1 MASLN
6 TRILKVTGMFGGLQ
20 VTNIICSVVRSKL
33 VAIWIGATGVGLF
46 GVFNSALEMI
56 NSLTQLGIRQSA
68 VRDLAS
74 ASKDDVPQLVC
85 VIRRWSL
92 ALGCIGTFLTLI
104 CSPWLSELSF
114 GTRDYWWGFALLSA
128 TVLLSA
134 VNNGEGAVF
143 QGLKSFRKLA
153 VCSMLGAVGGLAV
166 SIPMFYFWRID
177 SIVPSIIAYALM
189 TWLAMGYYRERVPLP
204 DTAIT
209 LSQTIKTGRR
219 FLLLGIYM
227 TVTAV
232 VTNAISYAFMAYL
245 NNAGDLATTGYYNA
259 GFTIVNRYVGLV
271 FTAIAMEYFPR
282 LASTIGSRQRTG
294 VFVSNQIYI
303 ALTIIVPVSLVFI
316 TASELVVRVLYSS
329 DFVVIIPFIVWATL
343 GTVFRAVSWCM
354 AFVILARGDGRT
366 FLWTELSSGGMSI
379 VLNIVF
385 FNAWGYAG
393 LGYAYIL
400 WYGIYTAIVGY
411 VYFRRYRL
419 KLERRMPLY
428 VAYSLLL
435 PSAGAFAALH
445 FAPIYALPF
454 ALVACGVSFVML
466 RRNLL

>member
-6 TRILKVTGMFGGLQ
+6 ARILKVTGMFGGLQ
-20 VTNIICSVVRSKL
+20 VINIICSVVRSKL

-46 GVFNSALEMI
+46 GVLNAALEMI
-56 NSLTQLGIRQSA
+56 NSLTQLGVRQSA

-74 ASKDDVPQLVC
+74 ASKEEVPALVC

-92 ALGCIGTFLTLI
+92 VLGCIGTLLTLV

-128 TVLLSA
+128 TVVLSA

-166 SIPMFYFWRID
+166 SIPMFYIWRID
-177 SIVPSIIAYALM
+177 SVVPSIIAYALM
-189 TWLAMGYYRERVPLP
+189 TWLAMGYYRERIPRP
-204 DTAIT
+204 NTAIT
-209 LSQTIKTGRR
+209 LSQTIAIGRR
-219 FLLLGIYM
+219 FMLLGIYM

-232 VTNAISYAFMAYL
+232 VTNAISYAFMSYL
-245 NNAGDLATTGYYNA
+245 NNVGDLETTGYYNA

-282 LASTIGSRQRTG
+282 LA
-294 VFVSNQIYI
+294 
-303 ALTIIVPVSLVFI
+303 
-316 TASELVVRVLYSS
+316 
-329 DFVVIIPFIVWATL
+329 FIVWATL

-366 FLWTELSSGGMSI
+366 FLLTEISSGVVSI
-379 VLNIVF
+379 ALNIVF

-400 WYGIYTAIVGY
+400 WYGIYTGIVGY

-419 KLERRMPLY
+419 KIERRIPLY
-428 VAYSLLL
+428 LAYSLLL
-435 PSAGAFAALH
+435 PCAGAFTALNYK
-445 FAPIYALPF
+445 PVYALPL
-454 ALVACGVSFVML
+454 ALAACGVSFVML
-466 RRNLL
+466 RRKLL

>member
-6 TRILKVTGMFGGLQ
+6 ARILKVTGMFGGLQ
-20 VTNIICSVVRSKL
+20 ATNIICSVVRSKL

-46 GVFNSALEMI
+46 GVLNAALEMI

-68 VRDLAS
+68 VRDLAA
-74 ASKDDVPQLVC
+74 ASKEEVPALVC

-92 ALGCIGTFLTLI
+92 VLGCIGTLLTLV

-128 TVLLSA
+128 TVVLSA

-143 QGLKSFRKLA
+143 QGLKSFRKLS
-153 VCSMLGAVGGLAV
+153 VCSMIGAAGGLIV
-166 SIPMFYFWRID
+166 SIPMFYLWRID
-177 SIVPSIIAYALM
+177 SIVPSIMAYALM
-189 TWLAMGYYRERVPLP
+189 TWLAMGYYRERVPRP
-204 DTAIT
+204 GPAISW
-209 LSQTIKTGRR
+209 SQTIAIGRR
-219 FLLLGIYM
+219 FMLLGIYM

-232 VTNAISYAFMAYL
+232 VTNAISYAFMSYL
-245 NNAGDLATTGYYNA
+245 NNVGDMETTGYYNA

-282 LASTIGSRQRTG
+282 LASATGSQKRTG

-303 ALTIIVPVSLVFI
+303 ALTVIVPLSLMFI
-316 TASELVVRVLYSS
+316 TASQLAVRLFYSG
-329 DFVVIIPFIVWATL
+329 DFMVIMPFIVWATL

-366 FLWTELSSGGMSI
+366 FLWTELLSGAASI
-379 VLNIVF
+379 ALNIVC

-411 VYFRRYRL
+411 VYFRRYKL
-419 KLERRMPLY
+419 KIERRIPLY

-435 PSAGAFAALH
+435 PSAGAFIALNYT
-445 FAPIYALPF
+445 PVYALPL
-454 ALVACGVSFVML
+454 ALAACGVSIAML
-466 RRNLL
+466 RKKLL